1 MTKSSP
7 SSWVQSYRG
16 AIKGP
21 QQRIMLQ
28 RLNINRLI
36 LAVVL
41 TVASLV
47 IGTAGF
53 TYIEHYGP
61 IDAFYMTVTTVST
74 VGFGEVKPFSQAGR
88 LFVSFY
94 ILYNLVV
101 VAYLVSVLSA
111 FIFDGELRK
120 IYKMIKTDQE
130 IKRFSSHV
138 IVCGFGRNGRRAYQ
152 ELRATGARVVVIES
166 DQELMKSIIDGQTGE
181 DYDGDGMA
189 GGRIFTVFGDATT
202 DLVLKQAGVEWA
214 SALITSLP
222 KDADN
227 VFVALS
233 ARALN
238 PRLKIIARASLKTS
252 ESKLISAGADS
263 VVLPDVIG
271 GSHMAKLVVR
281 PEVIRFLDLI
291 SGLSADKLR
300 LEEMTFQQI
309 RRDLHGRSIRE
320 LDVRS
325 ITGAT
330 IIGLRQADGSLLVSP
345 PVDYVPIAGDVL
357 LVLGSEE
364 QIENFEVRF
373 RQL

>member
-1 MTKSSP
+1 
-7 SSWVQSYRG
+7 
-16 AIKGP
+16 
-21 QQRIMLQ
+21 MLQ

-36 LAVVL
+36 LAIVL
-41 TVASLV
+41 TVSSLV
-47 IGTAGF
+47 IGVLGF
-53 TYIEHYGP
+53 TYFEHYGL
-61 IDAFYMTVTTVST
+61 IDAFYMTVTTVAT
-74 VGFGEVKPFSQAGR
+74 VGFGELRPFSEAGR

-101 VAYLVSVLSA
+101 VAYLVSVFSA

-120 IYKMIKTDQE
+120 IYRMIKTDQE
-130 IKRFSSHV
+130 IKRFSGHI

-152 ELRATGARVVVIES
+152 ELRASGARVVVIES
-166 DQELMKSIIDGQTGE
+166 DQALMKRITEGHTGE
-181 DYDGDGMA
+181 DYDGDGAA
-189 GGRIFTVFGDATT
+189 GGKIFTVFGDATNDT
-202 DLVLKQAGVEWA
+202 ILKQAGVERA

-238 PRLKIIARASLKTS
+238 PRMKIIARASLKTS
-252 ESKLISAGADS
+252 ESKLLFAGADS
-263 VVLPDVIG
+263 VVMPDEIG

-300 LEEMTFQQI
+300 LEEMSFHQL
-309 RRDLHGRSIRE
+309 RHDLRGRSIRE

-330 IIGLRQADGSLLVSP
+330 IIGLRQASGSLLVSP
-345 PVDYVPIAGDVL
+345 PVDYIPLDGDVL

-364 QIENFEVRF
+364 QIETFEVRF

>member
-1 MTKSSP
+1 
-7 SSWVQSYRG
+7 
-16 AIKGP
+16 
-21 QQRIMLQ
+21 MLQ

-36 LAVVL
+36 IAIVL
-41 TVASLV
+41 TGLSL
-47 IGTAGF
+47 IFGMAGF
-53 TYIEHYGP
+53 MGFEHYAP
-61 IDAFYMTVTTVST
+61 IDAFFMTVTTIAT
-74 VGFGEVKPFSQAGR
+74 VGYGELHPFSEAGR

-101 VAYLVSVLSA
+101 VAYLVSVFSA

-120 IYKMIKTDQE
+120 IYQMIRTDQE
-130 IKRFSSHV
+130 IKRFSGHV
-138 IVCGFGRNGRRAYQ
+138 IVCGFGRNGRRACQ
-152 ELRATGARVVVIES
+152 ELRANGARVVVVEA
-166 DQELMKSIIDGQTGE
+166 DQELMKRISEGYTGE
-181 DYDGDGMA
+181 DYDGDGLP
-189 GGRIFTVFGDATT
+189 GGKIFTVFGDATS
-202 DLVLKQAGVEWA
+202 DNILKQAGVERA

-252 ESKLISAGADS
+252 ESKLLSAGADS
-263 VVLPDVIG
+263 VVMPDEIG

-291 SGLSADKLR
+291 SGQSADKLR
-300 LEEMTFQQI
+300 LEEMSFQQL
-309 RRDLHGRSIRE
+309 RRDMRGRSIRE
-320 LDVRS
+320 LNVRS
-325 ITGAT
+325 VTGAT
-330 IIGLRQADGSLLVSP
+330 IIGLRQASGSLLVSP
-345 PVDYVPIAGDVL
+345 PVDYILVDGDVL

-364 QIENFEVRF
+364 QIETFEVRF

>member
-1 MTKSSP
+1 
-7 SSWVQSYRG
+7 
-16 AIKGP
+16 
-21 QQRIMLQ
+21 MLKK
-28 RLNINRLI
+28 LNINRLLLAII
-36 LAVVL
+36 LSVL
-41 TVASLV
+41 SLV
-47 IGTAGF
+47 IGMMGF
-53 TYIEHYGP
+53 TLIEHYGP
-61 IDAFYMTVTTVST
+61 IDAFYMTVTTVAT
-74 VGFGEVKPFSQAGR
+74 VGFGEVYPFSQAGR

-120 IYKMIKTDQE
+120 IYKMIRTDQE
-130 IKRFSSHV
+130 IKRFSGHV

-152 ELRATGARVVVIES
+152 ELRANGARVVVIES
-166 DQELMKSIIDGQTGE
+166 DQVLMKSVTEGRTGE
-181 DYDGDGMA
+181 DYNDDDLP
-189 GGRIFTVFGDATT
+189 GGAIPTVFGDATT
-202 DLVLKQAGVEWA
+202 DLVLKQAGVERA
-214 SALITSLP
+214 SALITALP

-252 ESKLISAGADS
+252 ESKLLSAGADS
-263 VVLPDVIG
+263 VVMPDEIG

-291 SGLSADKLR
+291 SGLSPDKLR
-300 LEEMTFQQI
+300 LEEMSYEQI
-309 RRDLHGRSIRE
+309 RRDLRGLTIRE

-330 IIGLRQADGSLLVSP
+330 IIGLRQASGELLVSP
-345 PVDYVPIAGDVL
+345 PVDYAPAPGDVL
-357 LVLGSEE
+357 LVLGSED
-364 QIENFEVRF
+364 QIQTFEVQF

>member
-1 MTKSSP
+1 
-7 SSWVQSYRG
+7 
-16 AIKGP
+16 
-21 QQRIMLQ
+21 MLQ
-28 RLNINRLI
+28 RQNLNRII
-36 LAVVL
+36 LAIVL
-41 TVASLV
+41 TVTSLV
-47 IGTAGF
+47 VGMSGF
-53 TYIEHYGP
+53 MYIEHYNA
-61 IDAFYMTVTTVST
+61 IEAFYMTVTTVAT
-74 VGFGEVKPFSQAGR
+74 VGFGELHPFSEAGR

-101 VAYLVSVLSA
+101 VAYLVSVFSS

-120 IYKMIKTDQE
+120 IYNMFKTDQE
-130 IKRFSSHV
+130 IKRFSGHV
-138 IVCGFGRNGRRAYQ
+138 IVCGFGRNGRRAYL
-152 ELRATGARVVVIES
+152 ELRASGARVVVIEMN
-166 DQELMKSIIDGQTGE
+166 QELMKNITGGHTGE
-181 DYDGDGMA
+181 DYDGDGVP
-189 GGRIFTVFGDATT
+189 GGSIHTVLGDATT
-202 DLVLKQAGVEWA
+202 DLVLKQAGVERA
-214 SALITSLP
+214 SALITALP

-233 ARALN
+233 ARALS
-238 PRLKIIARASLKTS
+238 PHLKIIARASLKTS
-252 ESKLISAGADS
+252 ESKLLTAGADS
-263 VVLPDVIG
+263 VVMPDEIG

-300 LEEMTFQQI
+300 LEEMTFTQLRQ
-309 RRDLHGRSIRE
+309 DLHGRSIRE

-345 PVDYVPIAGDVL
+345 GVDYVLAPGDVL

>member
-1 MTKSSP
+1 
-7 SSWVQSYRG
+7 
-16 AIKGP
+16 
-21 QQRIMLQ
+21 MLKH
-28 RLNINRLI
+28 LNLTRLI

-41 TVASLV
+41 TGLSLL
-47 IGTAGF
+47 IGMAGF
-53 TYIEHYGP
+53 MGIEHFAA

-74 VGFGEVKPFSQAGR
+74 VGFGELHPFSPAGR
-88 LFVSFY
+88 VFVSFY

-101 VAYLVSVLSA
+101 VAYLVSVLSS

-120 IYKMIKTDQE
+120 LFKMIRTDQE
-130 IKRFSSHV
+130 IKRFSGHV

-152 ELRATGARVVVIES
+152 ELRANGARVVVIEA
-166 DQELMKSIIDGQTGE
+166 DQNLMKSVMDGQTGE
-181 DYDGDGMA
+181 DYNDDGIP
-189 GGRIFTVFGDATT
+189 GGKIITVLGDATT
-202 DLVLKQAGVEWA
+202 DLVLKQAGVERA
-214 SALITSLP
+214 SALITALP

-238 PRLKIIARASLKTS
+238 PRLKIIARASLKSS
-252 ESKLISAGADS
+252 ESKLLSAGADS
-263 VVLPDVIG
+263 VVMPDEIG

-300 LEEMTFQQI
+300 LEEMSYDQL
-309 RRDLHGRSIRE
+309 RRDLRGRSIRE

-325 ITGAT
+325 VTGAT
-330 IIGLRQADGSLLVSP
+330 IIGLRTAEGSLLVSP
-345 PVDYVPIAGDVL
+345 PVDYVPAPGDVL

-364 QIENFEVRF
+364 QIETFEVRF

>member
-1 MTKSSP
+1 
-7 SSWVQSYRG
+7 
-16 AIKGP
+16 
-21 QQRIMLQ
+21 MLR

-36 LAVVL
+36 LAIVL
-41 TVASLV
+41 TVLSLV
-47 IGTAGF
+47 FGMAGF
-53 TYIEHYGP
+53 MGIEHYHP
-61 IDAFYMTVTTVST
+61 IDAFYMTVTTIAT
-74 VGFGEVKPFSQAGR
+74 VGFGEIHPFSLAGR

-101 VAYLVSVLSA
+101 VAYLVSVFSS

-120 IYKMIKTDQE
+120 IYKMIRTDQE
-130 IKRFSSHV
+130 IKRFSGHV

-152 ELRATGARVVVIES
+152 ELIANGVRVVVIEMN
-166 DQELMKSIIDGQTGE
+166 QELMKSHAEGETDE
-181 DYDGDGMA
+181 DYDGSGA
-189 GGRIFTVFGDATT
+189 PGGNIYSVFGDATA
-202 DLVLKQAGVEWA
+202 DRVLRQAGVERA
-214 SALITSLP
+214 SSLITALP

-238 PRLKIIARASLKTS
+238 PRLRIIARASQKTS
-252 ESKLISAGADS
+252 ESKLLSAGADS
-263 VVLPDVIG
+263 VVMPDEIG
-271 GSHMAKLVVR
+271 GSHMANLVVR

-300 LEEMTFQQI
+300 LEEMSFQQL
-309 RRDLHGRSIRE
+309 RKDLHGRSIRA

-330 IIGLRQADGSLLVSP
+330 IIGLRQASGALLVSP
-345 PVDYVPIAGDVL
+345 PVDYVLAAGDVL

-364 QIENFEVRF
+364 QIESFEVHF

>member
-1 MTKSSP
+1 
-7 SSWVQSYRG
+7 
-16 AIKGP
+16 
-21 QQRIMLQ
+21 MLKIA
-28 RLNINRLI
+28 NINRII
-36 LAVVL
+36 LAVFLIVS
-41 TVASLV
+41 SLI
-47 IGTAGF
+47 IGMVGF
-53 TYIEHYGP
+53 TGIEHYGP
-61 IDAFYMTVTTVST
+61 ADAFYMTVITVSS
-74 VGFGEVKPFSQAGR
+74 VGFGALHPLSEVGR
-88 LFVSFY
+88 MFVSIY

-101 VAYLVSVLSA
+101 VAYLVSVLSS

-120 IYKMIKTDQE
+120 LFKMIRIDQE
-130 IKRFSSHV
+130 IKRFSGHV

-152 ELRATGARVVVIES
+152 ELRASGARVVVVEMNEDLI
-166 DQELMKSIIDGQTGE
+166 KRAIDGYTGE
-181 DYDGDGMA
+181 DYDGDGVP
-189 GGRIFTVFGDATT
+189 GGKIFAIFGDATT
-202 DLVLKQAGVEWA
+202 DLILRQAGVERA

-238 PRLKIIARASLKTS
+238 PHMKIIARASLKTS
-252 ESKLISAGADS
+252 ESKLLSAGANS
-263 VVLPDVIG
+263 VVMPDEIG

-300 LEEMTFQQI
+300 LEEMTYQQL
-309 RRDLHGRSIRE
+309 RQDLQGCSIRE

-325 ITGAT
+325 VTGAT
-330 IIGLRQADGSLLVSP
+330 IIGMRQASGSLLVSP
-345 PVDYVPIAGDVL
+345 PVDYVPAPGDVL

>member
-1 MTKSSP
+1 M
-7 SSWVQSYRG
+7 
-16 AIKGP
+16 KG
-21 QQRIMLQ
+21 I
-28 RLNINRLI
+28 NINRLI
-36 LAVVL
+36 LAIVL
-41 TVASLV
+41 TVLSLV
-47 IGTAGF
+47 IGMTGF
-53 TYIEHYGP
+53 TVIEHYGP
-61 IDAFYMTVTTVST
+61 IDAFYMTVTTIAT
-74 VGFGEVKPFSQAGR
+74 VGFGEVQPFSQAGR

-101 VAYLVSVLSA
+101 VAYLVSVFSA

-120 IYKMIKTDQE
+120 IYRMIKTDQE
-130 IKRFSSHV
+130 IKRFSGHI
-138 IVCGFGRNGRRAYQ
+138 IVCGYGRNGRRACQ
-152 ELRATGARVVVIES
+152 ELRANGARVVVIEA
-166 DQELMKSIIDGQTGE
+166 DQELMKRITEGNTGE
-181 DYDGDGMA
+181 DYEGDDLP
-189 GGRIFTVFGDATT
+189 GGKIFTVFGDATS
-202 DLVLKQAGVEWA
+202 DNILKQAGVERA

-252 ESKLISAGADS
+252 ESKLLSAGADS
-263 VVLPDVIG
+263 VVMPDEIG

-300 LEEMTFQQI
+300 LEEMSFQQL
-309 RRDLHGRSIRE
+309 RRDLRGRSIRE

-330 IIGLRQADGSLLVSP
+330 IIGLRQASGSLLVSP
-345 PVDYVPIAGDVL
+345 PVDYVPLDGDVL

-364 QIENFEVRF
+364 QIETFEVRF